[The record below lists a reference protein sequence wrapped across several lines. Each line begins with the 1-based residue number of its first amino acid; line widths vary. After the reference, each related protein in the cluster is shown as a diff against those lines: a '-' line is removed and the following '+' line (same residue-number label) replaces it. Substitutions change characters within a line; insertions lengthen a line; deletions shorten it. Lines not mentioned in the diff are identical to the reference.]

1 MRCQLL
7 LCWLPLALATCPF
20 GYVYQQDFKRCYKFV
35 TTPQAFYMA
44 EENCQETNAHLISIH
59 SMAEDSWILQY
70 ATQLGIKGN
79 LYTGLNRLIKTQW
92 SWTDGTPLD
101 YTKWAPGEPDANAQC
116 AVESSSDGTW
126 ITASCSAAYP
136 YVCFQNSTDPPV
148 STCPPAPTAPTC
160 PPPPPVPAHCN
171 SQWTYFSKTDSC
183 YKVFHDAAFDQAET
197 VCTSTGG
204 HLTSIHSDEENA
216 FVLSLTH
223 MGIEYRN
230 EKQLTWI
237 GLRKPNYPDNATWAW
252 TDGSKVDY
260 FNWAPGKPEDITGL
274 QDCAQMYTDSL
285 DKNPVRDT
293 DFKRWNDVQCSLTMR
308 AYVCKEAA
316 LH

>member
-1 MRCQLL
+1 
-7 LCWLPLALATCPF
+7 
-20 GYVYQQDFKRCYKFV
+20 
-35 TTPQAFYMA
+35 
-44 EENCQETNAHLISIH
+44 
-59 SMAEDSWILQY
+59 MAEDSWILQY

-79 LYTGLNRLIKTQW
+79 FYTGLNRLIKTQW
-92 SWTDGTPLD
+92 SWTDGSPLD
-101 YTKWAPGEPDANAQC
+101 YTKWAPG
-116 AVESSSDGTW
+116 T
-126 ITASCSAAYP
+126 
-136 YVCFQNSTDPPV
+136 
-148 STCPPAPTAPTC
+148 
-160 PPPPPVPAHCN
+160 
-171 SQWTYFSKTDSC
+171 
-183 YKVFHDAAFDQAET
+183 VFHDAAFDQAET

-237 GLRKPNYPDNATWAW
+237 GLRKPNYPANATWAW

-260 FNWAPGKPEDITGL
+260 FNWAPGKPENITGL